1 MFKIIFALVA
11 VLALA
16 YFGLTFNGYQ
26 INTKN
31 ISYYLPSKQASSM
44 VEIEFTNGTLFKG
57 EIIEESESFLRVN
70 VEGAVTSFP
79 KSQIK
84 TTRTVGGNFFA
95 QYMETLRRENK
106 IHPLISRKKG
116 MSSAESMDKSG
127 TSFLKTITQVDKL
140 EQMEKLKKDIKGF
153 QDKAESRNKQVEDLI
168 TI

>member
-1 MFKIIFALVA
+1 MFKLIFALVA

-16 YFGLTFNGYQ
+16 YFGLTFSGYQ
-26 INTKN
+26 INTKYFH
-31 ISYYLPSKQASSM
+31 YYLPSKQAGGM
-44 VEIEFTNGTLFKG
+44 TEIEFTNGTLLKG
-57 EIIEESESFLRVN
+57 EIIEENDKFLRVN
-70 VEGAVTSFP
+70 IDGAVTSFP
-79 KSQIK
+79 KTQIK
-84 TTRTVGGNFFA
+84 TTRSAGGNFFA

-116 MSSAESMDKSG
+116 MSSAESMDKSS

-153 QDKAESRNKQVEDLI
+153 QEKAESRNKQVEDLI